1 MKFQLVINMERHSP
15 EVDLRDLER
24 HTLEMVQMAD
34 AGGFA
39 IVWAAE
45 HHALELFIGPNP
57 FSMLTWWAAHTSRIR
72 LGTAVAVA
80 PYWHPIRL
88 AGEVGLLDLYSRG
101 RVEFGIGSGAFQREF
116 DRMAPGL
123 KQSDGHLYM
132 EEMLPV
138 LKALWQGDTT
148 HDGKYWKFPEATAV
162 PKPLQKPHPPLWVA
176 ARSPHTY
183 DIAVKNGCNILSWAL
198 SRPFSEVESYKERLE
213 AALPANPGAARP
225 IFATMRYTAVYDRPE
240 QSEVPVTAARRQM
253 ARFENLFKNLGD
265 VRSGFPAPID
275 LDALNDQQFD
285 VASLRQ
291 NLMFGTPDEV
301 IRKLKPYEALGVDHY
316 TYCATFGLGLK
327 EQKRSLELFIKE
339 VMPAFAEPEPAKLVS
354 GGHRTHGIAHSTGRS

>member
-148 HDGKYWKFPEATAV
+148 HDGKYWKFPESTAV

-183 DIAVKNGCNILSWAL
+183 DIAVKNGCNILSWRCRGR
-198 SRPFSEVESYKERLE
+198 SRVHPQR
-213 AALPANPGAARP
+213 AAEPLAANPGAARDSRP
-225 IFATMRYTAVYDRPE
+225 CAHRRYDRRAG
-240 QSEVPVTAARRQM
+240 EVPVTAARRQM

-265 VRSGFPAPID
+265 ARDGFAAPID
-275 LDALNDQQFD
+275 LDALNNQEFD
-285 VASLRQ
+285 LESLRQ

-316 TYCATFGLGLK
+316 TYCATFGLGWK

>member
-1 MKFQLVINMERHSP
+1 MKFQLVINMERSTP
-15 EVDLRDLER
+15 EIDMRDLER

-57 FSMLTWWAAHTSRIR
+57 FAMLTWFAAHTSRIR

-88 AGEVGLLDLYSRG
+88 AEEVGLLDLYSRG

-123 KQSDGHLYM
+123 KQSDGHLYV

-138 LKALWQGDTT
+138 LRALWQGDYA
-148 HDGKYWKFPEATAV
+148 HDGKYWKFPASTAV

-176 ARSPHTY
+176 ARSPGTY

-198 SRPFSEVESYKERLE
+198 SRPFSEVESYKQRFET
-213 AALPANPGAARP
+213 ALAANPGLVRP
-225 IFATMRYTAVYDRPE
+225 IFATMRYTAVYDRPD
-240 QSEVPVTAARRQM
+240 QWEVPIAAARRQM

-265 VRSGFPAPID
+265 VKDGFPAPID
-275 LDALNDQQFD
+275 LDGLGSRQEFD
-285 VASLRQ
+285 VDALRQ

-301 IRKLKPYEALGVDHY
+301 IRKLEPYRALGVDHF
-316 TYCATFGLGLK
+316 TYCASYGLGFK

-339 VMPAFAEPEPAKLVS
+339 VMPAFAEPKAASAPASDRPRS
-354 GGHRTHGIAHSTGRS
+354 GVAAR